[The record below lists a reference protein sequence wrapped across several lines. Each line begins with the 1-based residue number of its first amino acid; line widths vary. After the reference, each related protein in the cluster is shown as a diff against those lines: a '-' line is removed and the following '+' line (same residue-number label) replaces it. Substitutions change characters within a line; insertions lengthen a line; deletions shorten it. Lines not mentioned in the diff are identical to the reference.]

1 MTLGGIF
8 HFMSLQ
14 SIIMSYV
21 YTGTLCNGE
30 DINSEN
36 VKESFLKSKSSKIK
50 STNVLEAHQ
59 AIEVLVVHWLRLL
72 KNRLI
77 MKETSISRLWMKTEN
92 NI

>member
-21 YTGTLCNGE
+21 DTGTFCNGE

-36 VKESFLKSKSSKIK
+36 VRVIFKKKIK
-50 STNVLEAHQ
+50 
-59 AIEVLVVHWLRLL
+59 
-72 KNRLI
+72 
-77 MKETSISRLWMKTEN
+77 
-92 NI
+92 